1 MSTMTQPN
9 VNVTTTADGR
19 SRPSVSRALVLA
31 TGLLVLASA
40 AAACASDSSSADG
53 SPAVAA
59 GVQTA
64 LVEVHAAPGCG
75 CCAGWEEYLES
86 HGYTVESTEERDLAD
101 FKAARGIP
109 AEAQS
114 CHTAVID
121 GYTVEG
127 HVPAEAIEDLLTDR
141 PDIDG
146 IALPGMPSG
155 SPGMPGEKLAP
166 FEVLA
171 IDDGTTTVFGEY

>member
-1 MSTMTQPN
+1 M
-9 VNVTTTADGR
+9 
-19 SRPSVSRALVLA
+19 
-31 TGLLVLASA
+31 
-40 AAACASDSSSADG
+40 
-53 SPAVAA
+53 
-59 GVQTA
+59 
-64 LVEVHAAPGCG
+64 
-75 CCAGWEEYLES
+75 ES
-86 HGYTVESTEERDLAD
+86 HGFTVESTEDQDLAD

-127 HVPAEAIEDLLTDR
+127 HVPVEAIRDLLSQR

-155 SPGMPGEKLAP
+155 SPGMSGEKLAP

-171 IDDGTTTVFGEY
+171 LEDGATRPFGEY